1 MVTPLDIGQDY
12 LFLHAYGLGHGQ
24 DAHKAKSFVA
34 NTK

>member
-12 LFLHAYGLGHGQ
+12 LFLHAYGLGHSQG
-24 DAHKAKSFVA
+24 AYKAKSFVA